1 MTDTVDK
8 VEISPSEFT
17 VLGEALALMAQCDL
31 YRGRSLDEFSQLI
44 LPPLALGQ
52 LRIWRSGGLPVGIAT
67 WAYLD
72 AETESAVVDCDQPL
86 SPEGWNC
93 GRLPVVIDFVA
104 PFGNGFKMARDLT
117 RTIFPGVAFRAA
129 RRSSDGR
136 LTKIVQFPGRNSCGN
151 WTSSSATAA

>member
-1 MTDTVDK
+1 MIDPKTQTATP
-8 VEISPSEFT
+8 SPEFT
-17 VLGEALALMAQCDL
+17 VLGEALALMAQSDL
-31 YRGRSLDEFSQLI
+31 YGGRSLEAFSQLI

-52 LRIWRSGGLPVGIAT
+52 LRIWRSGGLPVGMAT

-72 AETESAVVDCDQPL
+72 AETEQAVVDGDQPL
-86 SPEGWNC
+86 SPEAWNC
-93 GRLPVVIDFVA
+93 GRLPVVMDFVA

-136 LTKIVQFPGRNSCGN
+136 LTKIVQFPGQDAHGN
-151 WTSSSATAA
+151 WASSSATAA